1 MKVKLI
7 PSIFLL
13 VIMSAANAYAKTEPS
28 WAIHVSPTFA
38 VSLSKQ
44 QPQSQTT
51 NQDSELVTQ
60 EKMVAELRKLRE
72 LTESLKAQTDLL
84 TQTLDVYKK
93 IDDARTIQ
101 INILRSALDD
111 REKYDILSQKKEELY
126 KQEIDLL
133 KAEINRLKAE
143 VAAEKRSKLLNKVG
157 SALLTIG
164 VVFAATR

>member
-1 MKVKLI
+1 
-7 PSIFLL
+7 
-13 VIMSAANAYAKTEPS
+13 
-28 WAIHVSPTFA
+28 
-38 VSLSKQ
+38 
-44 QPQSQTT
+44 
-51 NQDSELVTQ
+51 
-60 EKMVAELRKLRE
+60 MVAELRKLRE